1 MNNKYLLILFEQ
13 SNMLPKL
20 TINYIHIINLEVYIY
35 IYNILIILQI

>member
-35 IYNILIILQI
+35 IYTTY